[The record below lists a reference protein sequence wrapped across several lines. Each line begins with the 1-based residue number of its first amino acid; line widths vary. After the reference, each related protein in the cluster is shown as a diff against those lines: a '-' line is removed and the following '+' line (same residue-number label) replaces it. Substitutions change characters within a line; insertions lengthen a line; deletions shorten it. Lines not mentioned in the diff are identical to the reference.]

1 MKIFKIFTQL
11 NIKETAREEVG
22 KILKK
27 RIYCTIRTILRE
39 YRALKIF
46 WITQKFVR
54 KISKNSIETH
64 KTQNF
69 GSEFGG
75 GR

>member
-1 MKIFKIFTQL
+1 MGATRGGQNFEK
-11 NIKETAREEVG
+11 NADTARYA
-22 KILKK
+22 
-27 RIYCTIRTILRE
+27 RYSRE